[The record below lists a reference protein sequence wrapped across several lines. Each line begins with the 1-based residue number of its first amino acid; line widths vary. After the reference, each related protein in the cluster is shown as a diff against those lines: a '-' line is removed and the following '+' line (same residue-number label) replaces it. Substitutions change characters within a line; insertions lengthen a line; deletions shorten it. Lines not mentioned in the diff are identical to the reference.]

1 VANLADLATTL
12 TLLARLVSVGGAEG
26 QLERAARLLGAVEA
40 LCEVVGMPLPWAR
53 SDYERPT
60 VRDQMDEAAFAVAF
74 PAAWAAGR
82 AMTIEQA
89 IAEAL
94 DASTQ
99 S

>member
-1 VANLADLATTL
+1 
-12 TLLARLVSVGGAEG
+12 
-26 QLERAARLLGAVEA
+26 
-40 LCEVVGMPLPWAR
+40 
-53 SDYERPT
+53 
-60 VRDQMDEAAFAVAF
+60 MDEAAFAVAF
-74 PAAWAAGR
+74 PAAWARGR